1 MLLEIA
7 YRNIELL
14 TSVRDSLPCT
24 HTPSLSL
31 SFLSSSTT
39 LGISVKGWR
48 RLKQVLA
55 LFFLFLFNGEV
66 SADLERVK
74 LPHVAYDVLH
84 GFTCVFV
91 FHL

>member
-14 TSVRDSLPCT
+14 TSVRDSLPYT

-31 SFLSSSTT
+31 SQFFDYSWYLCY
-39 LGISVKGWR
+39 GWR

>member
-14 TSVRDSLPCT
+14 TSVRDSLPYT

-31 SFLSSSTT
+31 SLSLNSSTQY
-39 LGISVKGWR
+39 LCYGWR
-48 RLKQVLA
+48 KLKQVLG